1 VASGALTLT
10 TNYLAQS
17 VAGIGM
23 GGYAYAYNDGMST
36 ACINPSALCGMGSTV
51 TMDAMGKNWGA
62 GIGFNLNQMMATS
75 SASPQI
81 NPFTATGSG
90 ISYTLSS
97 FASAGGM
104 RVIVD
109 QGGTDY
115 CAPITSAMGTVKWS
129 SFNTKCWDNSGT
141 MLSGA
146 PMATHINFQ
155 VNSATSG
162 PASFNFCVTAV
173 SFAP

>member
-1 VASGALTLT
+1 MASGALTLM
-10 TNYLAQS
+10 TNYLSMSA
-17 VAGIGM
+17 AGIGM
-23 GGYAYAYNDGMST
+23 GGYAYSYNDGMST
-36 ACINPSALCGMGSTV
+36 ACVDPTALCGMGSTV

-62 GIGFNLNQMMATS
+62 GIGFNLNQAMATS
-75 SASPQI
+75 STSPPI
-81 NPFTATGSG
+81 NTFPTTGTG

-104 RVIVD
+104 RIIVD

-115 CAPITSAMGTVKWS
+115 CAQITSAMGTVKWS
-129 SFNTKCWDNSGT
+129 AFNTKCWDNSGT
-141 MLSGA
+141 ALSGA

-155 VNSATSG
+155 VNSASSG
-162 PASFNFCVTAV
+162 PASFNFCVMAV